1 MVTNVGEKIQELRK
15 INNMTAKELAQRTEV
30 SPSFISAIENN
41 STKLSLATLKHICDI
56 LGVSLSEF
64 FSTDLTPV
72 EKKLITTVKKMP
84 TQKKAD
90 LLVFLEDIF

>member
-1 MVTNVGEKIQELRK
+1 MLVKKIQELRK

-84 TQKKAD
+84 TQKKTE
-90 LLVFLEDIF
+90 LLTFLEDIF

>member
-1 MVTNVGEKIQELRK
+1 MVINVGEKIQELRK

-84 TQKKAD
+84 TQKKTE
-90 LLVFLEDIF
+90 LLTFLEDIF

>member
-64 FSTDLTPV
+64 FSTDLTSV
-72 EKKLITTVKKMP
+72 EKKLITNMKKMP
-84 TQKKAD
+84 TKKKTE
-90 LLVFLEDIF
+90 LLTFLEDIF

>member
-15 INNMTAKELAQRTEV
+15 INNMTARELAQRTEV

-84 TQKKAD
+84 TQKKTE
-90 LLVFLEDIF
+90 LLTFLEDIF